1 MSQDG
6 TIPSEIP
13 REFVERYEQERT
25 RVLRKR
31 MAWYCFLAGCVMVL
45 SITGGVTSLWS
56 GDLPLEA
63 VRPTRIELAIDVLVL
78 LVHVVG
84 LVLVLSAVRT
94 RARLVVIVSW
104 LIGLT
109 AALVILQGPAATA
122 LGTTIFTKPGGAGQQ
137 AWNAGLES
145 LFSVFV
151 MHFLACLLLVLSPK
165 EALRPLLPVLGLF
178 VLMLVG
184 FTEASIGVKVG
195 LLIVSPL
202 AGLPG
207 MAWSWWRNRS
217 FNERFTARVVA
228 KKYGEV
234 TRELSEARRVHEAL
248 FPPMVTRGS
257 LRVHYRYEPA
267 SEIGGDFLFIRPLTV
282 PPMERSGKMIVVVID
297 VTGHGVP
304 AALAVSRLHDEL
316 SRMYADGAWTS
327 PSEVAARLNRF
338 VLENLS
344 PQRVYATAA
353 IVECDSGTGAVRY
366 ANAGHPP
373 ILLRMPGG
381 LVKRLETTGPM
392 LGVLESEAFEAG
404 ERREVLDVDGCVIVY
419 TDGAI
424 DTRSGPTPDTAL
436 GVEGVEQAARQAER
450 GEPGGIASAIMR
462 AVDEHR
468 TGEPADDT
476 LIVEMRRVAAT
487 DAAFTAAAASR

>member
-1 MSQDG
+1 MRGVSQADD
-6 TIPSEIP
+6 IPAQIP
-13 REFVERYEQERT
+13 REFVEKYASERT
-25 RVLRKR
+25 RTLRKR
-31 MAWYCFLAGCVMVL
+31 MAWYCFLGACILVL
-45 SITGGVTSLWS
+45 SVTGGIKTLMDPAEPPE
-56 GDLPLEA
+56 GIIA
-63 VRPTRIELAIDVLVL
+63 ARIELIFDVLIL
-78 LVHVVG
+78 LLHVAG
-84 LVLVLSAVRT
+84 LAMVLSAVRS
-94 RARLVVIVSW
+94 RGQLVTIVSW

-109 AALVILQGPAATA
+109 AGLVLLQGPVTSAIEP
-122 LGTTIFTKPGGAGQQ
+122 TIFTRPGGAAQQ
-137 AWNAGLES
+137 AWNAGRDTLVGV
-145 LFSVFV
+145 LV
-151 MHFLACLLLVLSPK
+151 MHSLACFLLVLSPK
-165 EALRPLLPVLGLF
+165 EALRPLVPVLGLF
-178 VLMLVG
+178 VLIVVFYSRAPL
-184 FTEASIGVKVG
+184 GVKG
-195 LLIVSPL
+195 ALLIVSPL

-207 MAWSWWRNRS
+207 LAWSWWQNRS

-316 SRMYADGAWTS
+316 SRMYAEGAWAS

-392 LGVLESEAFEAG
+392 LGVLEPDVFEAG
-404 ERREVLDVDGCVIVY
+404 ERREVLDEEGCVIVY

-424 DTRSGPTPDTAL
+424 DTRSGLTPETAL
-436 GVEGVEQAARQAER
+436 GVEGVEKAARQTER
-450 GEPGGIASAIMR
+450 GEPGEIASAIMR

-468 TGEPADDT
+468 MGEPADDT
-476 LIVEMRRVAAT
+476 LIVEIRRVGAG
-487 DAAFTAAAASR
+487 